1 MDQDLVVGIHSIA
14 EAIKNPART
23 IIELVG
29 TKEGIDELKKRQ
41 VRIDKIPQDKI
52 QIVDSHKVQEYAKKW
67 YQQLDYEF
75 SRVPSGVYLVCSAV
89 EQYEPTWLYDQL
101 LTGKPISILALDQ
114 VTDVHNAAAI
124 MRTASF
130 YGIDCILISM
140 KGNFGTGPN
149 FSRIASGA
157 IEHVKVVRCAS
168 LTKTLTKLVEM
179 KVNVIGLS
187 EHATDNELKVYK
199 ENSTCLVLG
208 AEDEGMSNAVSRV
221 VPQTIALK
229 SQGDIKSLNVSVAA
243 AVAMEKIFGK

>member
-1 MDQDLVVGIHSIA
+1 MEQDLIVGIHSIA

-41 VRIDKIPQDKI
+41 VRIDKIPADKI

-67 YQQLDYEF
+67 YQELDYEF
-75 SRVPSGVYLVCSAV
+75 NRVPSGVYLVCSAV

-101 LTGKPISILALDQ
+101 LTGKPINILALDQ

-130 YGIDCILISM
+130 YGINCILISM

-157 IEHVKVVRCAS
+157 LEHVKVVRCSS

-187 EHATDNELKVYK
+187 EHASENELKVYK